1 MTVESILPPA
11 PPGFSARF
19 ACWRKL
25 VSRVLAAGFAGLLVL
40 TTSPGTPLFMLV
52 LEIVGLLLIIAA
64 VLGRIWCALYIAGRK
79 NTELCCDGPYSVC
92 RNPLYVFSFLGALG
106 LTFVARSVPL
116 GLILTPIFWGY
127 HHFVISSE
135 ETRLRELFGK
145 ACEKYYR
152 EVPRLWPSF
161 RLYWSRP
168 SLAIDPRPIGRALSE
183 VAWFLIAVACLEI
196 VEHMRG
202 ASLGEAKLPVLFTW
216 AF

>member
-1 MTVESILPPA
+1 MTVEIIHPSTPPS
-11 PPGFSARF
+11 FSARF
-19 ACWRKL
+19 ARWRKPI
-25 VSRVLAAGFAGLLVL
+25 SRVFAAGFVGLLVL
-40 TTSPGTPLFMLV
+40 TTSPGTSLSVLV

-92 RNPLYVFSFLGALG
+92 RNPLYVFSFFGVVGLAL
-106 LTFVARSVPL
+106 VARSAPL
-116 GLILTPIFWGY
+116 GLIIAPIFWGY

-135 ETRLRELFGK
+135 ETRLRELFGE
-145 ACEKYYR
+145 AYNKYYR

-168 SLAIDPRPIGRALSE
+168 SLVIDPRVIGRALSE

-216 AF
+216 SF